1 MHTLTF
7 EKIVARTK
15 KHIFTDMS
23 GNYSSLSKGEGYDFA
38 TLREYQYGDSV
49 KHIDWKKS
57 AQKMA
62 LQQRIFFAEREIDIN
77 LMALMNGSLH
87 FGISRMKQEVV
98 GEVASLLG
106 YYALKNNDPFTLT
119 LFNEA
124 LVATTYST
132 KQESRL
138 QNVLKTLLT
147 MNVIGHHIDWKE
159 VEKYAVHVLKK
170 SSLMFIIGDFF
181 EVPMLEILCRKHH
194 VVVIIVRDLFEENLD
209 NIGTLH
215 IKDPIG
221 LEERRISVDHAFAKQ
236 YSQHQQIHD
245 RNLDAYL
252 KSSGIA
258 YTKIYTY
265 EDPFLKLL
273 TLLRSL

>member
-1 MHTLTF
+1 MLTLTF
-7 EKIVARTK
+7 EKIIARTK

-38 TLREYQYGDSV
+38 TLRDYHYGDNV

-57 AQKMA
+57 AQKMV
-62 LQQRIFFAEREIDIN
+62 LQQRLFFSEREIDIN
-77 LMALMNGSLH
+77 IIALMNGSLH

-106 YYALKNNDPFTLT
+106 YYALKNNDPFTLS

-124 LVATTYST
+124 LVATTYAT

-138 QNVLKTLLT
+138 QNVLKTLLE
-147 MNVIGHHIDWKE
+147 MDVVGHQTQWKE
-159 VEKYAVHVLKK
+159 LEKYAVHALKK

-181 EVPMLEILCRKHH
+181 ELPLLQILCKKHH
-194 VVVIIVRDLFEENLD
+194 VVLIIVRDLFEENLE

-215 IKDPIG
+215 IKDPIS
-221 LEERRISVDHAFAKQ
+221 LEERRISVDSTFVKQ
-236 YSQHQQIHD
+236 YSQYQETQD
-245 RNLDAYL
+245 KKLDAYL

-258 YTKIYTY
+258 FTKIYTH

>member
-1 MHTLTF
+1 MLTLTF

-38 TLREYQYGDSV
+38 TLRDYHYGDSV
-49 KHIDWKKS
+49 KHLDWKKS
-57 AQKMA
+57 AQKMV
-62 LQQRIFFAEREIDIN
+62 LQQRLFFAEREIDIN
-77 LMALMNGSLH
+77 IIALMNGSLH

-106 YYALKNNDPFTLT
+106 YYALKNNDPLTLT
-119 LFNEA
+119 LFNET
-124 LVATTYST
+124 LVATTYAT

-138 QNVLKTLLT
+138 QNVLKTLLD
-147 MNVIGHHIDWKE
+147 MDVVGHQTHWKE
-159 VEKYAVHVLKK
+159 LEKYALHALKK

-181 EVPMLEILCRKHH
+181 ELPLLRILCKKHH
-194 VVVIIVRDLFEENLD
+194 VVVIIVRDMFEENLES
-209 NIGTLH
+209 IGTLH
-215 IKDPIG
+215 IKDPIS
-221 LEERRISVDHAFAKQ
+221 LEERRISVDSAFAKQ
-236 YSQHQQIHD
+236 YRQHQQIHD
-245 RNLDAYL
+245 KKLDAYL
-252 KSSGIA
+252 KTSGIGF
-258 YTKIYTY
+258 TKIYTH